1 MINPVFAVIG
11 LWIVVMFITFL
22 VVGVNAFIMSRDKT
36 IEFLE
41 SFSITL
47 VMIIV
52 LLELL
57 LCSTYVKFKINPEE
71 YGYTRIEQE
80 ATEVNK

>member
-22 VVGVNAFIMSRDKT
+22 VTCVTAIVMNDTTDDFIDFFG
-36 IEFLE
+36 IALA
-41 SFSITL
+41 
-47 VMIIV
+47 IV
-52 LLELL
+52 VVILELF
-57 LCSTYVKFKINPEE
+57 LCSAYVKFKINPES

-80 ATEVNK
+80 TTEVSE